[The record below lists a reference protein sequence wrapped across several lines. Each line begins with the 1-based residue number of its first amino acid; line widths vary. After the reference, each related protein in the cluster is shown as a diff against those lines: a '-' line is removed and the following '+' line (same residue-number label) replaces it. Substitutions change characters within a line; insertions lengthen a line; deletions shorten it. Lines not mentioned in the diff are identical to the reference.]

1 MDIALSIGNFDAVH
15 HGHVKIVKAAREA
28 VGEGRVVLWS
38 FNPSPTTILRPEL
51 KVEQLT
57 MFSTRRNLLLEAGAD
72 EVVALTPTKELLSQ
86 SPEQFVKYFV
96 KSVSPQFVVEGEGFH
111 FGRNRSGTLA
121 DLQKMGPS
129 YAFSTIR
136 VPPVELALR
145 DQSIHRASSSLVRKL
160 IKLGRV
166 EDATIVL
173 GRPVTIMGT
182 VVEGDQ
188 RGRLMHFPTANIGKI
203 ETLLPAEGIYAG
215 RGVLEDGTVFPAA
228 ISIGTKPTFG
238 LNETVCEAHLIGY
251 EGEADMYGWQLTLR
265 FDHWLRDQIRFDS
278 VEELKVAIQADV
290 ENTTRLFERNP

>member
-1 MDIALSIGNFDAVH
+1 MTGLIEAAKNGDAEEVLRLITDESVNEVDRE
-15 HGHVKIVKAAREA
+15 GDTPLYWAARQDHVA
-28 VGEGRVVLWS
+28 V
-38 FNPSPTTILRPEL
+38 
-51 KVEQLT
+51 VE
-57 MFSTRRNLLLEAGAD
+57 MLLEAGAD

-121 DLQKMGPS
+121 DLQEMGPS

-136 VPPVELALR
+136 VPPVEIALR
-145 DQSIHRASSSLVRKL
+145 DRSIHRASSSLVRKL

-228 ISIGTKPTFG
+228 ISIGTKEFMLGTSKS
-238 LNETVCEAHLIGY
+238 LA
-251 EGEADMYGWQLTLR
+251 
-265 FDHWLRDQIRFDS
+265 
-278 VEELKVAIQADV
+278 
-290 ENTTRLFERNP
+290 